1 MLLDICNHL
10 GVPIAEEKVEGPSTS
25 IIFLGILIDTIRCEI
40 RLPQDKLARVRDRV
54 KEWIQK
60 KRCTKRDLLSL
71 VGQLQHAA
79 TVGRPGRMFLR
90 RLFDL
95 SATVVSP
102 ITI

>member
-40 RLPQDKLARVRDRV
+40 QLPQDKLARVRDRV
-54 KEWIQK
+54 KKWLQK
-60 KRCTKRDLLSL
+60 KCCIKHDLLSL
-71 VGQLQHAA
+71 AGQLQHAA
-79 TVGRPGRMFLR
+79 TVVRLGRTFLR

-95 SATVVSP
+95 SVSP